1 MNPFK
6 WILMNQL
13 KHFQS
18 KQKISGFTLIELLVA
33 LLLAFLVITPLLGF
47 MINIMDT
54 DRKEQAKINSE
65 QEIKAALD
73 FIARDLQQA
82 VFIYDDDG
90 IKAIRNQLPKYDQKD
105 NYFPVL
111 VFWKRQFIPGA
122 LTVGSGTDDTFVYS
136 LVAYYLIKD
145 NNPTWSKA
153 ARIGRFQISNGY
165 GLTDAERESTRD
177 PGFQLFD
184 LKNEGDLKTKMNKW
198 TKKTGENYTQDIL
211 PLVDY
216 IDQTP
221 ISTTNTAPTCSMGE
235 LIPKYSGSGDDVATG
250 NVITRGF
257 YVCVDSDKTVAE
269 VYLRGNALAR
279 IQQNNLNF
287 NQNIE
292 QNKVYFPQASIRVKG
307 RGLLFTQ

>member
-6 WILMNQL
+6 WILINRL
-13 KHFQS
+13 KHFKS

-33 LLLAFLVITPLLGF
+33 MLLAFLVITPLLGF

-65 QEIKAALD
+65 EEIKTALD

-82 VFIYDDDG
+82 VFIYNTDG
-90 IKAIRNQLPKYDQKD
+90 IKEIRKELPKYDQKN

-111 VFWKRQFIPGA
+111 VFWKRQFIPGG
-122 LTVGSGTDDTFVYS
+122 LTIGSRTDDTFVYS

-145 NNPTWSKA
+145 NDSTWSKA

-165 GLTDAERESTRD
+165 GQTDDDRESTRD
-177 PGFQLFD
+177 RGFQLFD
-184 LKNEGDLKTKMNKW
+184 LKDEGDLKTKMNKW
-198 TKKTGENYTQDIL
+198 KKKTDENYTQDIL

-221 ISTTNTAPTCSMGE
+221 VDTTTNPAPTCSVGE
-235 LIPKYSGSGDDVATG
+235 PIPKFSDTGDNVATG
-250 NVITRGF
+250 DVMTRGF
-257 YVCVDSDKTVAE
+257 YVCVDSDNTVAE
-269 VYLRGNALAR
+269 IYLRGNALAR

-287 NQNIE
+287 NQD
-292 QNKVYFPQASIRVKG
+292 NKVYFPQVSIRVKG
-307 RGLLFTQ
+307 RGFLFTQ